1 MQAPQSPKIDLVD
14 DLEVINDYYY
24 ANQWGDG
31 LPIIPP
37 TQNRID
43 KMLGSLL
50 QQKNQVIAN
59 LPPGYGDATIELIA
73 VNAVLAGCNPS
84 DLPILIAATEA
95 ITDPKFNL
103 SAIQPSTNP
112 VAIWVVVSG
121 AIVNENRFNMG
132 INCLGEGN
140 RANATIGRAM
150 RLILRNLGGALPGEM
165 DRSTHGQPGRYTFCC
180 MENMQQT
187 PWESFHQARG
197 FNAAQTSVT
206 VVAIE
211 GTMNMN
217 SHSKDPD
224 ELLQIFAKTM
234 IHPPSN
240 EYTHGGEPWLIIGPE
255 HAEILVSTGYGKL
268 QIQEKLWHLS
278 KMPGTEMAKRD
289 FIRAQQSRR
298 SELGELM
305 PHSLLPISKK
315 PEEIQLLVCG
325 GPGTH
330 TVYLPSFGNSRAVSR
345 PVVY

>member
-1 MQAPQSPKIDLVD
+1 MPAPQSPKIDLED
-14 DLEVINDYYY
+14 DLELINDYYN
-24 ANQWGDG
+24 ANHWGDG

-37 TQNRID
+37 TPARIE
-43 KMLGSLL
+43 KMLGHLL
-50 QQKNQVIAN
+50 PIKDKVVTN

-73 VNAVLAGCNPS
+73 VNAVMAGCKPK
-84 DLPILIAATEA
+84 DLPIIIAATEA
-95 ITDPKFNL
+95 MADPQFNL
-103 SAIQPSTNP
+103 SALQPTTNP
-112 VAIWVVVSG
+112 VAIWVIVSG
-121 AIVNENRFNMG
+121 AVANEGRFNMG

-140 RANATIGRAM
+140 PANATVGRAI

-180 MENMQQT
+180 MEDAKQT
-187 PWESFHQARG
+187 PWDSFHQARG
-197 FNAAQTSVT
+197 FNEHQTSVT

-217 SHSKDPD
+217 SHAKDPD
-224 ELLQIFAKTM
+224 ELLQVFAKTM

-240 EYTHGGEPWLIIGPE
+240 EYTHGGEPWLMIGPE
-255 HAEILVSTGYGKL
+255 HAEILARTGYTKL

-278 KMPGTEMAKRD
+278 KMPGFEMAQRD
-289 FIRAQQSRR
+289 FTRAKHSR
-298 SELGELM
+298 SAELGELNTD
-305 PHSLLPISKK
+305 SLLPISKK

-345 PVVY
+345 LVEN